1 MHLTL
6 AKYMHVYVIDR
17 LATQVVAVHHDA
29 KAFLAT
35 LLVGQAL
42 GGEENV
48 AGERLVVLFV
58 QVVEGGDMLLG
69 DNQKMHWRLGRNV
82 VEGNNLIVF
91 VYLLRRDLPGHDLA
105 K

>member
-1 MHLTL
+1 MVGASRMDWMSAWWPMHLTL

-42 GGEENV
+42 GC
-48 AGERLVVLFV
+48 
-58 QVVEGGDMLLG
+58 LLYTS
-69 DNQKMHWRLGRNV
+69 DAAD
-82 VEGNNLIVF
+82 E
-91 VYLLRRDLPGHDLA
+91 
-105 K
+105 